1 MSLWRIRIAMSD
13 DRRSQE
19 LLEEALAGQRVCSR
33 MKSPHDSEMTVDLI
47 IELADVT
54 GLSALLGRL
63 HVISPQ
69 VFVSS
74 ADQSSPLTAV
84 TAVPLERPQRNVTQK
99 RRVPAPARRAYSE
112 S

>member
-19 LLEEALAGQRVCSR
+19 LLGETLAGQRVCSR
-33 MKSPHDSEMTVDLI
+33 LMHPNDTEIAVDMIL
-47 IELADVT
+47 ELTDVS
-54 GLSALLGRL
+54 GLGALLGEL

-74 ADQSSPLTAV
+74 ADQPSPLASA
-84 TAVPLERPQRNVTQK
+84 TAVPVVGPQPHVIK
-99 RRVPAPARRAYSE
+99 HGRVPAIRRAYTR
-112 S
+112 